1 MLLAIYSAVLWLVAP
16 FVWAG
21 MFWRARRAGANW
33 EILCAERFGHYTQ
46 PWDGPRP
53 VWVHAVS
60 LGETRGAATLIRG
73 LLAQGDRVLL
83 THMTPTGRAEGARLF
98 ADEIAAGQLRQ
109 QWVPYDFPGATRD
122 FFERYHPRLGL
133 LVEREVWPNLI
144 AQAKLCGIPMLMVNA
159 RFSQQALEHVHQI
172 ERFFGSL
179 LRDAYTSLDL
189 VLAQTAEDAARLF
202 EIGVRNVL
210 VLGNMKFD
218 LQLPEVAIETGRHWR
233 IALDRPVIAIAS
245 TRDGEDVLFAQALKR
260 LLTKQ
265 TRALFFLIPRHP
277 QRFDE
282 AASHLD
288 EAGLRYAR
296 WSVIRRDSPSVPYI
310 ADLQVILAD
319 TVGEMPFFY
328 AASDIAI
335 VAGSFAPFGGQNLI
349 EPCAVG
355 APVIVGP
362 HTHNFKDAVHDAVA
376 QGVAVQITGHS
387 DDANSAEKTAQ
398 STTALALIQAFEW
411 LGDPVSLE
419 QRGQKAKAWVA
430 QHKGATKRT
439 LEQITEFE
447 NALGQ

>member
-1 MLLAIYSAVLWLVAP
+1 MLLSIYSLLLMLVAP
-16 FVWAG
+16 VVWAG
-21 MFWRARRAGANW
+21 MYWRARRAGGNW
-33 EILCAERFGHYTQ
+33 EILCAERFGRYTQ
-46 PWDGPRP
+46 PWDGARP

-60 LGETRGAATLIRG
+60 LGETRGAATFIRG
-73 LLAQGDRVLL
+73 LLAQGERVLL
-83 THMTPTGRAEGARLF
+83 THMTATGRAEGVRLF
-98 ADEIAAGQLRQ
+98 AEEIAEGQLRQ

-122 FFERYHPRLGL
+122 FFEHYNPRLGIL
-133 LVEREVWPNLI
+133 IEREVWPNLI
-144 AQAKLCGIPMLMVNA
+144 AQAKRSGIPMLMVNA
-159 RFSQQALEHVHQI
+159 RFSPQALRHVHQI
-172 ERFFGSL
+172 ERFLGSL
-179 LRDAYTSLDL
+179 MRDAYTSLDL
-189 VLAQTAEDAARLF
+189 VLAQTSEDAARLF

-218 LQLPEVAIETGRHWR
+218 LQLPAVAIETGRDWHTG
-233 IALDRPVIAIAS
+233 LGRPVIAIAS
-245 TRDGEDVLFAQALKR
+245 TRDGEDELFAQALKR

-282 AASHLD
+282 AAGHLD
-288 EAGLRYAR
+288 EAGLKYAR
-296 WSVIRRDSPSVPYI
+296 WSVIRRDSPSAQHI
-310 ADLQVILAD
+310 AELQVILAD

-355 APVIVGP
+355 TPVIVGP
-362 HTHNFKDAVHDAVA
+362 HTYNFKDAVQDAVA
-376 QGVAVQITGHS
+376 QGVAVQVTGHS
-387 DDANSAEKTAQ
+387 DDANSVEKTAH

-411 LGDPVSLE
+411 LGDPASLE
-419 QRGQKAKAWVA
+419 QRSQKAKSWVA
-430 QHKGATKRT
+430 QHTGATKRT